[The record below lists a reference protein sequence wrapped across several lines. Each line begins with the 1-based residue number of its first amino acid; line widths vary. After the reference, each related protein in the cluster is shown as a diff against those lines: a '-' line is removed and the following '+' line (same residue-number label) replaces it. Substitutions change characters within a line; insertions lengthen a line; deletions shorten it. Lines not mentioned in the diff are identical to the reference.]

1 MGKVFERVVV
11 VFLENTM
18 RSSALANP
26 YLNSLRKKGVFMTNA
41 QGVTHPSQPNY
52 IATIAGDTMGILDDS
67 AHYMDWYWVTPT
79 GEQAHDMNV
88 PADSKKAHSSQGS
101 YRYHQEGYSPA
112 TIVDLLEASNLSW
125 KCYVEDLPP
134 DAEYKDKLQYDLS
147 KSPSANL
154 KNVPPDQFPYAR
166 KHVPFLSFPSIV
178 SDPKRLAKI
187 VNADEFE
194 VDLNTETLPHKLP
207 HFSFYVPNLL
217 NDGHNVTEDLYRPAA
232 NNIDLGHDTA
242 NLDNMARF
250 LESFLGEDPVSK
262 FPPETLIVITF
273 DEAYPYAF
281 DYGIYTLLLGDFLQP
296 GTINT
301 APVNHYSLLRT
312 IEDNFGLGSLKRHDA
327 MARPYWFLKD

>member
-1 MGKVFERVVV
+1 MGKVFERVVT

-26 YLNSLRKKGVFMTNA
+26 YLNELRKKGVFMTNA

-52 IATIAGDTMGILDDS
+52 IATIAGDTMGIADDA
-67 AHYMDWYWVTPT
+67 AHYMDWYYVTADS
-79 GEQAHDMNV
+79 EQAS
-88 PADSKKAHSSQGS
+88 DSGK
-101 YRYHQEGYSPA
+101 YRFHQEGYSPS

-125 KCYVEDLPP
+125 KCYAENLPP
-134 DAEYKDKLQYDLS
+134 DAEYKDKLQFDLN
-147 KSPSANL
+147 KSPDENL
-154 KNVPPDQFPYAR
+154 ANVPDDIFPYAR

-178 SDPKRLAKI
+178 SKAHRLARI

-194 VDLNTETLPHKLP
+194 VDLQKEHGKHKLP

-217 NDGHNVTEDLYRPAA
+217 NDGHNVTEEIYRPAA
-232 NNIDLGHDTA
+232 NNVDLGHDTA
-242 NLDNMARF
+242 NLDNMANF
-250 LESFLGEDPVSK
+250 LQSFLGDDPVSK

-273 DEAYPYAF
+273 DEAYPYPF
-281 DYGIYTLLLGDFLQP
+281 DYGIYTLLIGDFLEP

-301 APVNHYSLLRT
+301 NPVNHYTFLRS

-327 MARPYWFLKD
+327 MARPYWFLRD